1 MRSAKLTAQASW
13 NLPGEAACSRVG
25 RGRFPAR
32 PGSVQSLS
40 HGNRA
45 QLCRKTELSVSGGE
59 LCPQPLSLAQV
70 APLSQSSVCGQ
81 LEMPAQPSNSVPA
94 HRAYLAQSGVHLQGQ
109 NKGRLI
115 PGPFTR
121 ALPHQN
127 GNEKGD
133 LLWQLDFSFW
143 EDSCG
148 PKYPPTTGCS
158 ALCAICATLLHKL
171 GLQEGRAVLF
181 LG

>member
-45 QLCRKTELSVSGGE
+45 QLCRENGALSIWRGDLPPALKPGSG
-59 LCPQPLSLAQV
+59 CPSLPKLSLWA
-70 APLSQSSVCGQ
+70 
-81 LEMPAQPSNSVPA
+81 AQPNNSVPA

-127 GNEKGD
+127 GNEKGH

-143 EDSCG
+143 ENSCG
-148 PKYPPTTGCS
+148 PKYPPTTACS